1 MTSWLSTAVLLPPA
15 LWTALPAVA
24 DAWTALAGGRGAP
37 LPPVRKDGE
46 RPKLIFL
53 VPAHDEELLIER
65 CVKSLVTQDYPQDSY
80 TVAVIADNC
89 TDKTAARAREFGAT
103 VLERHDTSA
112 RGKHHAIAWAL
123 TQVPI
128 DEYAAFIAR
137 ETARAAIPG
146 QRVLLAPADA
156 GRLSELQSRLDT
168 LGVNVT
174 VSGEA
179 TGLKRGARIEGD
191 GVRVEVSPAAY
202 VAEHH
207 ADMLQVAVRA
217 LFPEEG

>member
-1 MTSWLSTAVLLPPA
+1 MAIADIITRIEDDARAEAAAIVA
-15 LWTALPAVA
+15 AAQEHA
-24 DAWTALAGGRGAP
+24 DAFVAAAQTEAEREAAHIRARGAD
-37 LPPVRKDGE
+37 VARVEADT
-46 RPKLIFL
+46 
-53 VPAHDEELLIER
+53 LLANAR
-65 CVKSLVTQDYPQDSY
+65 L
-80 TVAVIADNC
+80 
-89 TDKTAARAREFGAT
+89 AARDAMLQAKKDLAER
-103 VLERHDTSA
+103 VLENVREAVESLPD
-112 RGKHHAIAWAL
+112 
-123 TQVPI
+123 

-137 ETARAAIPG
+137 ETARAAVPG
-146 QRVLLAPADA
+146 QRVLVAPADA